1 MKKYNSSLSTSL
13 MIFLTI
19 RHRMS
24 KLTLCS
30 HCSENSSLKAG
41 VGLLAL
47 LFAACSSPQLPTDYK
62 QSNQLPKIYPDYVN
76 VTVPVN
82 IAPLTFMPDDPTTD
96 MIARY
101 KVGDEEV
108 VYADK
113 MQPTA
118 EEWKRLIEKAKGGKI
133 EVDVYTQ
140 AGDQWTR
147 YKPFCIYVSPDSA

>member
-1 MKKYNSSLSTSL
+1 MKKNIRFFTLHSSL
-13 MIFLTI
+13 FTI
-19 RHRMS
+19 
-24 KLTLCS
+24 
-30 HCSENSSLKAG
+30 
-41 VGLLAL
+41 LLL
-47 LFAACSSPQLPTDYK
+47 VSCGQPSVPTEYK

-82 IAPLTFMPDDPTTD
+82 IAPLTFMLDDPTTD

-118 EEWKRLIEKAKGGKI
+118 K
-133 EVDVYTQ
+133 
-140 AGDQWTR
+140 
-147 YKPFCIYVSPDSA
+147 

>member
-1 MKKYNSSLSTSL
+1 
-13 MIFLTI
+13 
-19 RHRMS
+19 
-24 KLTLCS
+24 
-30 HCSENSSLKAG
+30 
-41 VGLLAL
+41 
-47 LFAACSSPQLPTDYK
+47 
-62 QSNQLPKIYPDYVN
+62 
-76 VTVPVN
+76 
-82 IAPLTFMPDDPTTD
+82 MPDDPTTD

-147 YKPFCIYVSPDSA
+147 YKPFCIYVSPDSIDPYISYRLIAPSFVSYEALTINQR